1 MSAPLNMVAICGSLR
16 SRSYNRGLMR
26 AMIERSPA
34 SLRWSE
40 LDWSA
45 LPVYNG
51 DLEHPALPADV
62 TRLMQLLRDADGVV
76 IVTPEYNHGIP
87 GGLKNLID
95 WMSRGPHPHA
105 FYGIPVAIAGASNGM
120 IGTARCQL
128 ALRNTLATLN
138 APTMPF
144 PGVLVSNCKERFDE
158 SRTLTHE
165 PTGEFLKTWLGD
177 VETWMRRFPQEV
189 RSES

>member
-1 MSAPLNMVAICGSLR
+1 MTRPLNIVSICGSLR
-16 SRSYNRGLMR
+16 TRSYNRGLLR
-26 AMIERSPA
+26 AMVERLPA
-34 SLRWSE
+34 TMQFTE
-40 LDWSA
+40 LDWAA

-51 DLEHPALPADV
+51 DLEHPDLPAEV
-62 TRLMQLLRDADGVV
+62 VRLQSVLRAADGAV

-95 WMSRGPHPHA
+95 WMSRGPAPHA
-105 FYGIPVAIAGASNGM
+105 FFSLPVAIAGASNGM

-128 ALRNTLATLN
+128 ALRNTLATLY

-165 PTGEFLKTWLGD
+165 PTGAFLKDWLVD
-177 VETWMRRFPQEV
+177 VEKWMRRFPKPGMQ
-189 RSES
+189 